1 MAAPQPQRVFVEGI
15 KSKLLRPALTSHYV
29 CEFKPPS
36 PFMDGFLSARNLNYN
51 SNIQELIQ
59 LSCCDASLPGASL
72 MTNEIND
79 DHTGVTERHAYRRQ
93 YDDRSDFT
101 FYVDRDY
108 TIIKFFESW
117 IAYVVGENDQIG
129 LKNRNYFY
137 RSYFPGEYQSDNL
150 YITKFERD
158 YAQNKNLKYQFI
170 GAYPISI
177 SSMPVSYESSQV
189 LKCTVSFTYIRYL
202 IDSIQRVAAP
212 SQSITPTTS
221 GDPSAPQTSTETITL
236 YGSNQRDVVVDI
248 NRPTL
253 NQLVAQ

>member
-1 MAAPQPQRVFVEGI
+1 MAAPSPNKVVASKI
-15 KSKLLRPALTSHYV
+15 KEKLLAPALTSQFI
-29 CEFKPPS
+29 CEFKPPR
-36 PFMDGFLSARNLNYN
+36 FMDDFLSKRNLNYN
-51 SNIQELIQ
+51 SNTQELIQ
-59 LSCCDASLPGASL
+59 FSCCDASLPGASL

-93 YDDRSDFT
+93 YDDRSDFS
-101 FYVDRDY
+101 FYVDKDY

-117 IAYVVGENDQIG
+117 IAYVVGENSQPK
-129 LKNRNYFY
+129 LKTRNYFY

-158 YAQNKNLKYQFI
+158 YKTSLEYQFI

-202 IDSIQRVAAP
+202 ISEKNIPRQELPA
-212 SQSITPTTS
+212 SS
-221 GDPSAPQTSTETITL
+221 GDPSAPSLVSSEQSTPPASRSVPLAAEP
-236 YGSNQRDVVVDI
+236 VV
-248 NRPTL
+248 P
-253 NQLVAQ
+253 